1 MELEF
6 RSMAPRK
13 PLDVRFMWGEVG
25 QTMKAEILKYDLTGA
40 IVDLVRGEPGIT
52 AVQAAKRLEIDKRT
66 VMGRARDSDLLT
78 LEGGK
83 RGSGYAWRLYLNGD
97 NGSNG

>member
-1 MELEF
+1 M
-6 RSMAPRK
+6 MAGQFTPLVVVETRIV
-13 PLDVRFMWGEVG
+13 PLDRVYDQLARLARFN
-25 QTMKAEILKYDLTGA
+25 
-40 IVDLVRGEPGIT
+40 P
-52 AVQAAKRLEIDKRT
+52 QAAKRLEIDKRT